1 MCTGLEMMLIASAA
15 MSATSAISEGKQ
27 KKDYANFQANQA
39 NADAQAEREQGVVEA
54 GKIRKQGK
62 YTSAEATSSLAASG
76 VEVGA
81 GTALKIDQQIAR
93 NTEEDALQQILFGTR
108 KGARLDQEATGLRA
122 AGKNAQ
128 RAGFM
133 KATGSLLSAGASLSS
148 PGWKRVAMEQ
158 APAPVEDRV
167 ISIAA
172 NP

>member
-1 MCTGLEMMLIASAA
+1 MSAA
-15 MSATSAISEGKQ
+15 SAISEGKQ

-39 NADAQAEREQGVVEA
+39 NADAIAEKEHGIVEA

-62 YTSAEATSSLAASG
+62 YTSAEAASALAGGG
-76 VEVGA
+76 VEINA

-108 KGARLDQEATGLRA
+108 KGGRLDQEATGLRA

-128 RAGFM
+128 RAGYM
-133 KATGSLLSAGASLSS
+133 KATGSLLSAGASLAS
-148 PGWKRVAMEQ
+148 PGWKRVAAEQ

-167 ISIAA
+167 ISIGS
-172 NP
+172 